1 MAWNLFELDT
11 SVPPMLGEI
20 LGGSGFRG
28 ARVIQ
33 VANELNLFVRLAE
46 GAMTAEEIAH
56 ACGTHPGMTERL
68 LICCCAL
75 GLLHK
80 VDHRYAN
87 TRLAETYLLPDA
99 PLYQGDI
106 IGHSASL
113 WDFWT
118 RLEAVVY
125 GGTRDASP
133 EVVPPKPPDRGH
145 QNFIRGMHNISIAG
159 TAQMVARNSDLEGC
173 RRLLDVGG
181 GPGTYSL
188 ALCQKYPSLT
198 AVVFDLPET
207 LAITREMIARFG
219 LQDRVLTQEGDW
231 NQPDYGSDYD
241 AVLFSNVLHGPA
253 SGAHEKLVKARR
265 ALNPG
270 GRLLVHD
277 FLLNNEKTG
286 PLPAALFNMTVG
298 AYSIREMLDVIEGA
312 GFVAPRLV
320 ALHERGTGLILAH
333 KAAESNA
340 S

>member
-1 MAWNLFELDT
+1 MGTNLFEWDT
-11 SVPPMLGEI
+11 ALPPLLSDL
-20 LGGSGFRG
+20 LGGWGFR
-28 ARVIQ
+28 ASRVVQ
-33 VANELNLFVRLAE
+33 VAVSLNLFARVASGAE
-46 GAMTAEEIAH
+46 TADEIAE

-80 VDHRYAN
+80 VTDRYEN
-87 TRLAETYLLPDA
+87 TRLARTYLLPDA

-106 IGHSASL
+106 IGHGAEL

-133 EVVPPKPPDRGH
+133 EVVPPKPSDQRH
-145 QNFIRGMHNISIAG
+145 QNFIRGMHNISVTG
-159 TAQMVARNSDLEGC
+159 TAQMVAQNADLTGC

-181 GPGTYSL
+181 GPGTYSI
-188 ALCQKYPSLT
+188 ALCQRYPTLT

-207 LAITREMIARFG
+207 LAITRETAARFS
-219 LQDRVLTQEGDW
+219 LSSRVLTQEGNW

-241 AVLFSNVLHGPA
+241 AALFSNVLHGPA
-253 SGAHEKLVKARR
+253 SGALDKLGKALR

-270 GRLLVHD
+270 GRLIVHD

-286 PLPAALFNMTVG
+286 PAPAALFNMTVG
-298 AYSIREMLDVIEGA
+298 AYSIREMLDVVAEA
-312 GFVAPRLV
+312 GFAGGRLV
-320 ALHERGTGLILAH
+320 AVHERGSGLVLAE
-333 KAAESNA
+333 KPA
-340 S
+340 